1 MHTHAAT
8 EQMLK
13 DAGIAW
19 TALRNGFYPETITL
33 DDYSRFAQMV
43 ANKGQLHG
51 VRILAPSTVELMQA
65 NALPKP
71 LPPGFALT
79 MPWMFSDAMG
89 FGLHMQTAVDP
100 RSAGHP
106 EGPGT
111 LSWNG
116 SSGVLWWADPA
127 NDLVFMT
134 LAQNRYRVGPRGYA
148 DQFRQLVYQA
158 LVDPE
163 K

>member
-1 MHTHAAT
+1 
-8 EQMLK
+8 
-13 DAGIAW
+13 
-19 TALRNGFYPETITL
+19 
-33 DDYSRFAQMV
+33 
-43 ANKGQLHG
+43 
-51 VRILAPSTVELMQA
+51 
-65 NALPKP
+65 
-71 LPPGFALT
+71 
-79 MPWMFSDAMG
+79 
-89 FGLHMQTAVDP
+89 MQTAVDP